1 MLKLLSCQVE
11 ILLILCFI
19 IFYYIYFSNVTKNV
33 QKKCIEFYTVC
44 IFYQAKL
51 WRIIFSRIFIKP
63 LKSLKYRATRKTKN
77 IFIMQYGIKTADSA
91 ALSVLFL
98 FYSEKN
104 AISSRWKSLNGTERN
119 LFAYIHTR
127 NRGKYFWF
135 SSRVYLRIS
144 HLHTLFA

>member
-1 MLKLLSCQVE
+1 MSSGNIINFVFHYFLLHLFFKRYKKRTKKMCR
-11 ILLILCFI
+11 ILYGLHFL
-19 IFYYIYFSNVTKNV
+19 SSK
-33 QKKCIEFYTVC
+33 
-44 IFYQAKL
+44 AL
-51 WRIIFSRIFIKP
+51 ARIIFSRIFIKP